1 MLDIVKG
8 HSSGLMR
15 SVVDMDMIAFNYNE
29 TWCDIGDYQAR
40 LRQIRAG

>member
-15 SVVDMDMIAFNYNE
+15 TVVDMDMIALNCYK
-29 TWCDIGDYQAR
+29 TWRDIGDYQAA